1 MSAFLGF
8 TIGGIVFGAVYAVVA
23 SGLVVTYTTS
33 GIFNFA
39 HGAMGMLMGFAYWE
53 LRVNRHWPAPLA
65 VAMVLFVLA
74 PLLGAVVERLL
85 MRHLRPSDTATC
97 IVVTLGLLLA
107 LMGIAY
113 VIWDNATARQVPEFF
128 AGKYVSIGSV
138 NVTYH
143 ELITV
148 GVAVAVAVG
157 LRLLFYRTR
166 IGVAMRAVVDDRDL
180 AALNGARPIRIGQ
193 LSWMLGSMLAALGGI
208 LLAPKVG
215 LDVLTLTFL
224 VVNGFAAAMLGR
236 LRSLPLT
243 FLGALLLGLA
253 ENYTTG
259 YIIPHVPD
267 DLKNLRTAIPTLMLY
282 VILIALPAVRL
293 RAGRLLTAR
302 APRVPNA
309 RTAVI
314 AAVVFVAGAWV
325 ASGVLDGPNLNTA
338 AQALSVAIFGLSL
351 TLLAGYG

>member
-113 VIWDNATARQVPEFF
+113 VIWDNATAGR
-128 AGKYVSIGSV
+128 GKRIRIQRRGGRSRYVSGDTLFEV
-138 NVTYH
+138 
-143 ELITV
+143 V
-148 GVAVAVAVG
+148 GD
-157 LRLLFYRTR
+157 F
-166 IGVAMRAVVDDRDL
+166 
-180 AALNGARPIRIGQ
+180 
-193 LSWMLGSMLAALGGI
+193 
-208 LLAPKVG
+208 
-215 LDVLTLTFL
+215 
-224 VVNGFAAAMLGR
+224 
-236 LRSLPLT
+236 
-243 FLGALLLGLA
+243 
-253 ENYTTG
+253 
-259 YIIPHVPD
+259 D
-267 DLKNLRTAIPTLMLY
+267 DLVFTEP
-282 VILIALPAVRL
+282 PA
-293 RAGRLLTAR
+293 
-302 APRVPNA
+302 
-309 RTAVI
+309 
-314 AAVVFVAGAWV
+314 
-325 ASGVLDGPNLNTA
+325 
-338 AQALSVAIFGLSL
+338 
-351 TLLAGYG
+351 